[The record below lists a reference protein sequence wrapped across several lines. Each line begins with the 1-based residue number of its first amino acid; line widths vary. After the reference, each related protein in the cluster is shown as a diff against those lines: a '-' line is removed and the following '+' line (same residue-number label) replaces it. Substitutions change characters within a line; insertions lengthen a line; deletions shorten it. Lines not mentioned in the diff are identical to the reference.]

1 MNFLKHFTGQPFVL
15 ATGIAA
21 LIHSTWS
28 LGTLFSGQQPAVE
41 NIVSLIDFVHFI
53 GWLLPAFLIAI
64 ALDIGQIA
72 TSNEIREHGVTIGRI
87 VTFTILAL
95 STYYLQW
102 LYIVYHIPQL
112 EIGFGVADYHQWI
125 VDLIRNAAIWIIPL
139 FLPLATTLHT
149 ITGNTGLKPRKKQH
163 GNMIEQIVEDMPLLP
178 IENETNVAVCP
189 DCGWNSGIKESEG
202 KARQA
207 LTAHKLH
214 CEVK

>member
-1 MNFLKHFTGQPFVL
+1 MKFIKHFTGQPFVL

-28 LGTLFSGQQPAVE
+28 LGTLFSGEQPAVE
-41 NIVSLIDFVHFI
+41 NITSVIKFVHFV
-53 GWLLPAFLIAI
+53 GWIVPAFLIAI
-64 ALDIGQIA
+64 ALDIGQIS
-72 TSNEIREHGVTIGRI
+72 TSNEIRENGVTIGRV
-87 VTFTILAL
+87 VTFATLAI

-125 VDLIRNAAIWIIPL
+125 VDIIRNAAIWIIPL

-149 ITGNTGLKPRKKQH
+149 ITGNTGLKARKKH
-163 GNMIEQIVEDMPLLP
+163 HESTLNHVVDDMPLLP
-178 IENETNVAVCP
+178 SEDNQNVAICP
-189 DCGWNSGIKESEG
+189 DCGWNSGIRESEG
-202 KARQA
+202 KAKQA
-207 LTAHKLH
+207 LAGHKLN